1 MALFLKVKRRT
12 ITYNYTF
19 PSERLDKIRPTILKR
34 MLKFYKWAYLDGDV
48 DLSQLNR
55 SPRLHPGLSIT
66 MKHLDCRKL
75 TALDYLNSIYVIR
88 KGFVEPAIN
97 SVKKSNDN
105 IISDKIMKKIRII
118 FRNKISDGI
127 KISGINEVK
136 RNNLLNLREADEAL
150 NEAINI
156 ITEYE
161 GLFTTEQVI
170 DLLKDFKEIMI

>member
-1 MALFLKVKRRT
+1 
-12 ITYNYTF
+12 
-19 PSERLDKIRPTILKR
+19 
-34 MLKFYKWAYLDGDV
+34 
-48 DLSQLNR
+48 
-55 SPRLHPGLSIT
+55 